1 MEVAYLLGG
10 TFLTTVSMENLILAL
25 RHTLGKKGMKDEEI
39 VELADYVLSFFGFE
53 NEVIDNRL
61 TAQDR
66 DVFYMLEE
74 EGILKTTQEQVN
86 LKRGKLWRIHYWV
99 LKGDLINELAS
110 QGQPAEEHIDEMED
124 LYGEVDDEVWSKRG
138 GQE

>member
-1 MEVAYLLGG
+1 MEGLYILG
-10 TFLTTVSMENLILAL
+10 TLYLTTVSMENLILAL

-39 VELADYVLSFFGFE
+39 ADLADYVLSFFGFE

-61 TAQDR
+61 TAEDR

-99 LKGDLINELAS
+99 LKGELINDLAN
-110 QGQPAEEHIDEMED
+110 QEQPKIIVNDEMEE
-124 LYGEVDDEVWSKRG
+124 LYGDVDDDVWSKRG
-138 GQE
+138 RSE

>member
-1 MEVAYLLGG
+1 MEAIYIVGG
-10 TFLTTVSMENLILAL
+10 VFLTTVSMENLILAL
-25 RHTLGKKGMKDEEI
+25 KHTMGKKGMSDED
-39 VELADYVLSFFGFE
+39 VLELADYILSFFGFE

-99 LKGDLINELAS
+99 LKGDLINELATQTQAVEQS
-110 QGQPAEEHIDEMED
+110 SDELED

>member
-1 MEVAYLLGG
+1 MEK
-10 TFLTTVSMENLILAL
+10 LILAL
-25 RHTLGKKGMKDEEI
+25 KHTLGKKGMKDEEI
-39 VELADYVLSFFGFE
+39 ADLADYVLSFFGFE

-61 TAQDR
+61 TAEDR

-99 LKGDLINELAS
+99 LKGDLINDLANQERPKVPIS
-110 QGQPAEEHIDEMED
+110 DEMED
-124 LYGEVDDEVWSKRG
+124 LYADVDEDVWSKRD
-138 GQE
+138 QSEQ

>member
-1 MEVAYLLGG
+1 M
-10 TFLTTVSMENLILAL
+10 TTVSMEKLILAL
-25 RHTLGKKGMKDEEI
+25 KHTLGKKGMKDEEI
-39 VELADYVLSFFGFE
+39 ADLADYVLSFFGFE

-61 TAQDR
+61 TAEDR

-99 LKGDLINELAS
+99 LKGDLINDLANQERPKVPIS
-110 QGQPAEEHIDEMED
+110 DEMED
-124 LYGEVDDEVWSKRG
+124 LYADVDEDVWSKRD
-138 GQE
+138 QSEQ

>member
-1 MEVAYLLGG
+1 MEAIYTVGG
-10 TFLTTVSMENLILAL
+10 VFLTTVSMENLILAL
-25 RHTLGKKGMKDEEI
+25 KHTMGKKGMSDED
-39 VELADYVLSFFGFE
+39 VLELADYILSFFGFE

-99 LKGDLINELAS
+99 LKGDLINELATQTQAVEQS
-110 QGQPAEEHIDEMED
+110 SDELED

>member
-1 MEVAYLLGG
+1 
-10 TFLTTVSMENLILAL
+10 LTTVSMENLVTAL
-25 RHTLGKKGMKDEEI
+25 GHTLGKKGMKEEEI
-39 VELADYVLSFFGFE
+39 QDLAEYVLSFFGFE

-61 TAQDR
+61 TAEDR

-99 LKGDLINELAS
+99 LKGELINELAS
-110 QGQPAEEHIDEMED
+110 KGQPEEETTDELED
-124 LYGEVDDEVWSKRG
+124 LYGDVDDEVWSTRR
-138 GQE
+138 QE